1 VKQPTG
7 IQQRAILAAMV
18 GLLAS
23 CSSLPSPTPAI
34 KPDGAFAYAIT
45 INLHSGDTRESLEQ
59 RYNGQ
64 VKVWNDQ
71 GGYAILGSDVAPT
84 SDPAVRGVDNNTNAY
99 STPET
104 QLAARAPELTPEAM
118 NSGSWSAWSG
128 GWNAWSGG
136 TGTSLS
142 PNENKPIW
150 AKIGLNPHTLSRAPQ
165 LGAGIKIAVVDT
177 GIDLNHPAFTDCL
190 VPSTEQFDF
199 VDNDTVPQE
208 AGTAGVDAAF
218 GHGTGV
224 AGVIAQV
231 APNARIMPLRVLRP
245 NGSGDETAVAAAID
259 WARTRGANIIHMS
272 LGGTTDSTAL
282 STAINS
288 AVNAGILVVASV
300 GNDNLFGAQYPAR
313 YADAHTMAG
322 SMTCFSCPNLVIGV
336 ASVNNN
342 DKKSSYSNYGTGTSM
357 TAPGEYVYTPFPSNR
372 LAYWSGT
379 SFAAPMV
386 TGAIAL
392 AFGQNLS
399 LSASQ
404 TATNVELGDRI
415 DITNLSFAG
424 QLGSGRLNIAKFFGR
439 IGL

>member
-1 VKQPTG
+1 M
-7 IQQRAILAAMV
+7 MV

-23 CSSLPSPTPAI
+23 CSSLQSPASAP
-34 KPDGAFAYAIT
+34 KPDGMFTYAIT
-45 INLHSGDTRESLEQ
+45 INLHAGDTRESLEQ

-71 GGYAILGSDVAPT
+71 DDYAILGSDTAPT
-84 SDPAVRGVDNNTNAY
+84 ADPAVRGVDNNTNAY

-104 QLAARAPELTPEAM
+104 QLTAAAPELTPEAV
-118 NSGSWSAWSG
+118 NAGAWSAWSG
-128 GWNAWSGG
+128 GWNAWSGSWSAWSGG

-150 AKIGLNPHTLSRAPQ
+150 AKIGLNPNTLSRAPR
-165 LGAGIKIAVVDT
+165 LGTGVKIAVIDT
-177 GIDLNHPAFTDCL
+177 GIDLNHPAFTNRL
-190 VPSTEQFDF
+190 VPSTERFDF
-199 VDNDTVPQE
+199 VNNDAVPQE
-208 AGTAGVDAAF
+208 MGTAGVDTAF

-231 APNARIMPLRVLRP
+231 APNAKIMPLRALRP

-282 STAINS
+282 RTAINS
-288 AVNAGILVVASV
+288 AVNAGIVVVASV
-300 GNDNLFGAQYPAR
+300 GNDNLSGAQFPAR
-313 YADAHTMAG
+313 YADASAMAG
-322 SMTCFSCPNLVIGV
+322 SVTCFSCPNLVIGV
-336 ASVNNN
+336 ASVSNN

-357 TAPGEYVYTPFPSNR
+357 TAPGESVYTPFPSNR

-404 TATNVELGDRI
+404 TATSVEIGDPI
-415 DITNLSFAG
+415 DTTNLSFVAR
-424 QLGSGRLNIAKFFGR
+424 LGSGRLNIAKFFGR